1 MYKDRRMDIDAFRG
15 VAIVLMIIFHLTFD
29 LEFLRIVHF
38 NFEDLWLVLF
48 QRVVGTMF
56 LLLVGISLILSEK
69 KNNEGYKRHLK
80 RAVKLGAVALL
91 ISIATWIVAP
101 TDFIK
106 FGVIHCIAVSTLM
119 APLFFRFKWLNLIL
133 GIILIITG
141 ISVHYTEIDYL
152 FWLGWITHT
161 YTALDHYPLI
171 PWFGVVLIGLFLGKV
186 MPEFKVK
193 NKLTESLT
201 YLGRNSLLI
210 YVIHQPLIISLLL
223 LLFYLR

>member
-29 LEFLRIVHF
+29 LEFLRIVHI
-38 NFEDLWLVLF
+38 NFEDLELLLF

-101 TDFIK
+101 EEFIK
-106 FGVIHCIAVSTLM
+106 FGVIHCIAVSTLI

-133 GIILIITG
+133 GVILIIAG
-141 ISVHYTEIDYL
+141 ISVHYTDIYYL

-161 YTALDHYPLI
+161 YTALDHYPLV

-193 NKLTESLT
+193 NKLTEGLT

>member
-101 TDFIK
+101 EEFIK

-141 ISVHYTEIDYL
+141 ISIHYTEIDYL

-171 PWFGVVLIGLFLGKV
+171 PWFGIVLIGLFLGKV

>member
-1 MYKDRRMDIDAFRG
+1 MDIDAFRG